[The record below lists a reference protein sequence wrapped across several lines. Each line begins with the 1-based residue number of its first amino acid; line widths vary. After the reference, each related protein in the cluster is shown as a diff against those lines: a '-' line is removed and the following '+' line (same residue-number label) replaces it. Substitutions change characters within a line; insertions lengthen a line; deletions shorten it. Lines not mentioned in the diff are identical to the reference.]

1 VSEQQDK
8 NQEQLVQETA
18 VADEASGQ
26 QPAQQADTPPDSRQ
40 APQQNPA
47 AERSKGSSPVA
58 WLAILLVLVLA
69 AGGAWLLREL
79 QLRET
84 TASQRL
90 LKLEQ
95 LAGAEQ
101 VNLDSQLDGLSTTL
115 EQQLRAGMSDIQA
128 GLSELKSEVGGM
140 GGESGRLAESIALLQ
155 TQLDELRAE
164 MARYSATDRQ
174 DWLLAEAEYLLR
186 LANQRLIMAADVN
199 AAQGLLNSADDI
211 LRQLDDVGFHPVRA
225 AIAAD
230 LAAVRAAPKVDVEG
244 IYLRLSALVEQ
255 GAKLEIFK
263 LPARAEQAAPAPA
276 DTWQARLHQGYEA
289 ALAKLSS
296 YIIIRRRDVPMQ
308 ALMDPQWEG
317 LVRQNLRMLLE
328 QAQVALLS
336 RNQTLY
342 RESLERS
349 LHWVEQFS
357 KSDESAAQAMAR
369 EIQQLDGLTI
379 AVQLPDIS
387 RSLRA
392 LEAAL
397 EQRTQQGGVE

>member
-1 VSEQQDK
+1 MSEQQDK
-8 NQEQLVQETA
+8 NKEQPAQDA
-18 VADEASGQ
+18 VAAEEPGQ
-26 QPAQQADTPPDSRQ
+26 QPKQPADTQPVPQQALQES
-40 APQQNPA
+40 PA
-47 AERSKGSSPVA
+47 AEPRKGSSGVA

-69 AGGAWLLREL
+69 AGGAWLLREQ

-84 TASQRL
+84 AASQRL

-95 LAGAEQ
+95 LAGNEQ
-101 VNLDSQLDGLSTTL
+101 VNLDSQLDGLSATL
-115 EQQLRAGMSDIQA
+115 EQQLQAGMSDIQTSV
-128 GLSELKSEVGGM
+128 GELKSEVDGT
-140 GGESGRLAESIALLQ
+140 GGESRRLTDSIALLQ
-155 TQLDELRAE
+155 SQLDEQRAE
-164 MARYSATDRQ
+164 MARYSATDRE

-199 AAQGLLNSADDI
+199 AAQGLLASADDI
-211 LRQLDDVGFHPVRA
+211 LRQLDDVGLHPVRG

-230 LAAVRAAPKVDVEG
+230 LAAVKAVPRVDVEG
-244 IYLRLSALVEQ
+244 IYLRLSALIEQ
-255 GAKLEIFK
+255 GARLEIFK
-263 LPARAEQAAPAPA
+263 LPKRQEQAAPTPA
-276 DTWQARLHQGYEA
+276 DTWQARLQQGYQG
-289 ALAKLSS
+289 ALAKISS

-342 RESLERS
+342 QDSLGRS

-357 KSDESAAQAMAR
+357 DSDESAAQAMAR

-379 AVQLPDIS
+379 AVQLPDVS

-392 LEAAL
+392 LDAAL
-397 EQRTQQGGVE
+397 EQRTEQGGVE